1 MFDEDY
7 GRGRGNLLF
16 NEYGVSVQED
26 GKILKTD
33 GGEVCKTVCEESIR
47 LNCTYKVAKMVNF
60 IFYQKKILK
69 KKSHTQYTTE
79 MTVI

>member
-33 GGEVCKTVCEESIR
+33 GGEVCKTVCEESIQ
-47 LNCTYKVAKMVNF
+47 LNCTYNGGAGGLGNKSCPTFESHYLM
-60 IFYQKKILK
+60 QK
-69 KKSHTQYTTE
+69 ST
-79 MTVI
+79 